1 MDCAWVGDESVS
13 FELFVSRY
21 FLVLFFEESKQRG
34 VFTLGWHYFAN
45 RALCFYRSFRTLR
58 AVDKNIRSVP
68 HFMRAYSKINAVYKK
83 TRQYIKIFTLSA
95 SLYTLPWRNSRWK
108 LRSEN
113 KGRRPTAKETSV
125 EKFENREKMREICEI
140 RESERPVSQI
150 SVDFQAQLQ
159 SGKFVL
165 SLRPFFSTNKHL
177 IWRIF

>member
-1 MDCAWVGDESVS
+1 MIDPDVKREEREREKKRFFGDMECAWVGDESVS

-95 SLYTLPWRNSRWK
+95 SLYTLP
-108 LRSEN
+108 
-113 KGRRPTAKETSV
+113 
-125 EKFENREKMREICEI
+125 
-140 RESERPVSQI
+140 
-150 SVDFQAQLQ
+150 
-159 SGKFVL
+159 
-165 SLRPFFSTNKHL
+165 
-177 IWRIF
+177 